1 MLVALLAFVGGA
13 LAMHVLEHFHAAS
26 VAATQGSTGSSPT
39 VGTAAASSA
48 AQPAVASTVADAGSD
63 INSADDGEDDNAD
76 NWPADAPSPEQVLY
90 AQPKMMEKAVGELT
104 PRVPGKPNLWVI
116 AFAGDGGE
124 DVFRN
129 EAEYAQR
136 LFARRFD
143 AQGHVLVLQNN
154 PATLDKRPL
163 ATWSNLETALDGVAS
178 RMDRG
183 QDILLLYLTSHGT
196 EDHTLLV
203 DLNPLP
209 LDQLDPDGLAQ
220 MLASRHI
227 RYKVVVVN
235 ACYSGGFL
243 PSLKGDGTAVLT
255 AARSD
260 RSSFGCGSDSD
271 ITYFGRA
278 WLVDGLNQTDDILG
292 AFANAKKEIS
302 QWEQRDELTPSEPQL
317 DLGFGIAAQLDKWR
331 TSHKAGPTVDFS
343 AAK

>member
-1 MLVALLAFVGGA
+1 MHVLAHLNAASMVSRQEPSSALASVGGA
-13 LAMHVLEHFHAAS
+13 
-26 VAATQGSTGSSPT
+26 PT
-39 VGTAAASSA
+39 TSA
-48 AQPAVASTVADAGSD
+48 AQPAKASIVADQGSD
-63 INSADDGEDDNAD
+63 ADGADGGEDDNGD
-76 NWPADAPSPEQVLY
+76 DWPADAPSPEQVLY
-90 AQPKMMEKAVGELT
+90 AQPRMMEKAIGELT

-154 PATLDKRPL
+154 PATLDTRPL
-163 ATWSNLETALDGVAS
+163 ATWSNLETALDGVAT
-178 RMDRG
+178 RMDRS
-183 QDILLLYLTSHGT
+183 QDILLLYFTSHGT

-203 DLNPLP
+203 DMNPLP

-243 PSLKGDGTAVLT
+243 PSLRGDGTAVLT

-292 AFANAKKEIS
+292 AFTNAKKEIS
-302 QWEQRDELTPSEPQL
+302 QWEQRDKLTPSEPQL
-317 DLGFGIAAQLDKWR
+317 DLGAGIAAQLQKWR
-331 TSHKAGPTVDFS
+331 ASHKAGPTIGFN

>member
-1 MLVALLAFVGGA
+1 MALLAFVGGGVT
-13 LAMHVLEHFHAAS
+13 MHVLAHFHAAS
-26 VAATQGSTGSSPT
+26 VAASQGPPSTSPA
-39 VGTAAASSA
+39 VGAAPATSA
-48 AQPAVASTVADAGSD
+48 AQPVGASTVANEGSD
-63 INSADDGEDDNAD
+63 VDSAAGGEDDNAD
-76 NWPADAPSPEQVLY
+76 DWPANAPSPEQVLY
-90 AQPKMMEKAVGELT
+90 AQHRMMEKAVGELT

-154 PATLDKRPL
+154 PATLDTRPL
-163 ATWSNLETALDGVAS
+163 ATWSNLETALDGVAA

-203 DLNPLP
+203 DMNPLP

-220 MLASRHI
+220 MLSSRHI

-243 PSLKGDGTAVLT
+243 PSLRGDGTAVLT

-271 ITYFGRA
+271 ITYFGHA

-302 QWEQRDELTPSEPQL
+302 QWEQRDKLTPSEPQL
-317 DLGFGIAAQLDKWR
+317 DLGFGIAAQLEKWR
-331 TSHKAGPTVDFS
+331 TSHKAGPTIGFS

>member
-1 MLVALLAFVGGA
+1 LLVALLAFVGGG
-13 LAMHVLEHFHAAS
+13 LAMHVLAHFHAIS
-26 VAATQGSTGSSPT
+26 VADTHASPT
-39 VGTAAASSA
+39 SGMAAATSTA
-48 AQPAVASTVADAGSD
+48 PPAVASTVADAGSD
-63 INSADDGEDDNAD
+63 VDSADDGEDDNAD

-90 AQPKMMEKAVGELT
+90 AQPRMMEKAVGELA
-104 PRVPGKPNLWVI
+104 PRMPGKPNLWVI

-154 PATLDKRPL
+154 PATLDTRPL
-163 ATWSNLETALDGVAS
+163 ATWSNLEAALDGVAS

-243 PSLKGDGTAVLT
+243 PSLRGDGTAVLT

-292 AFANAKKEIS
+292 AFANAKTEIS
-302 QWEQRDELTPSEPQL
+302 QWEQRDKLTPSEPQL
-317 DLGFGIAAQLDKWR
+317 DLGFGIAAQLEKWR
-331 TSHKAGPTVDFS
+331 TSHKAGPTIEFS

>member
-1 MLVALLAFVGGA
+1 LLVALLAFVGGGV
-13 LAMHVLEHFHAAS
+13 AMHLLAHLHAVS
-26 VAATQGSTGSSPT
+26 VAAMQSPSG
-39 VGTAAASSA
+39 VSPAIGTAHSTSA
-48 AQPAVASTVADAGSD
+48 TQPAGPSITADAGST
-63 INSADDGEDDNAD
+63 IVSTDDGEDDNAD
-76 NWPADAPSPEQVLY
+76 DWPADAPSPEQVLY
-90 AQPKMMEKAVGELT
+90 AQRQMMDKAVGALT

-154 PATLDKRPL
+154 PATLDARPL
-163 ATWSNLETALDGVAS
+163 ATWSNLETALDGVAA

-203 DLNPLP
+203 DMNPLP

-220 MLASRHI
+220 MLSSHHI

-243 PSLKGDGTAVLT
+243 PSLRGDGTAVLT

-278 WLVDGLNQTDDILG
+278 WLVDGLNQTDDILV
-292 AFANAKKEIS
+292 AFADAKKEIS
-302 QWEQRDELTPSEPQL
+302 QWEQRDKLTPSEPQL
-317 DLGFGIAAQLDKWR
+317 DLGAGIAAQLEKWR
-331 TSHKAGPTVDFS
+331 ASHKAGPTVGFS

>member
-1 MLVALLAFVGGA
+1 LLVALLAFIGVG
-13 LAMHVLEHFHAAS
+13 LAVQVLEHFHATS
-26 VAATQGSTGSSPT
+26 VAASQIRPT
-39 VGTAAASSA
+39 T
-48 AQPAVASTVADAGSD
+48 PAVAALPPTTSTQLPGQASTAADAGSD
-63 INSADDGEDDNAD
+63 VDTVDDGENDNSDD
-76 NWPADAPSPEQVLY
+76 WPADAPSPEQVVY
-90 AQPKMMEKAVGELT
+90 AQRQMMEKAVSELA
-104 PRVPGKPNLWVI
+104 PRSIGKPNLWVI

-129 EAEYAQR
+129 EAEYAQH
-136 LFARRFD
+136 LFAERFD
-143 AQGHVLVLQNN
+143 AKGHVLVLQNN
-154 PATLDKRPL
+154 PATLSTRPL
-163 ATWSNLETALDGVAS
+163 ATWSNLEIALDGVAAH
-178 RMDRG
+178 MDRA

-203 DLNPLP
+203 DMNPLP

-220 MLASRHI
+220 MLAKRHI

-243 PSLKGDGTAVLT
+243 PSLRGDGTAVIT

-271 ITYFGRA
+271 LTYFGRA

-302 QWEQRDELTPSEPQL
+302 QWEQRDKLTPSEPQL
-317 DLGFGIAAQLDKWR
+317 DLGFGIAAQLQKWR
-331 TSHKAGPTVDFS
+331 AGHKAGPTVAFS